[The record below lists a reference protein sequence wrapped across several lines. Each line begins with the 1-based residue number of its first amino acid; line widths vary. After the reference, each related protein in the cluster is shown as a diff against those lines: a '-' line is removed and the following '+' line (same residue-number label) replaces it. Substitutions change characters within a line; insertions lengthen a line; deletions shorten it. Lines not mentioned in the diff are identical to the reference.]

1 MIVAELSLIPMG
13 TGTSASRYVR
23 AVHQVLK
30 ESGLAFIPGP
40 MSTVLEAGSMTEL
53 FRVAEKAD
61 AALAAVA
68 LPAAAAA
75 ATPVSTSAPTPALGM
90 GVQPPRRPV
99 PARRP

>member
-13 TGTSASRYVR
+13 TGTSASSYVR

-61 AALAAVA
+61 AALA
-68 LPAAAAA
+68 
-75 ATPVSTSAPTPALGM
+75 GM
-90 GVQPPRRPV
+90 GVGRIITTIKIDHRLDKEISIETKMEAIRQ
-99 PARRP
+99 